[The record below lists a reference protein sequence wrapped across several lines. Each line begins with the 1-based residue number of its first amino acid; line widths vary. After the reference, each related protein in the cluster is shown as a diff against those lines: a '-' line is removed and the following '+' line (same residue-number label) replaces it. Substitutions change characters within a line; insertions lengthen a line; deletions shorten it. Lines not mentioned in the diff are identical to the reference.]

1 MFRTIER
8 RTTTVTNLSESET
21 HLTVVQVAARLGKRY
36 HKARD
41 MMLQGRFGRSTLEGR
56 KLTVSLAGVMRWE
69 DEQRVKAAEAA
80 RKNAAQ
86 R

>member
-1 MFRTIER
+1 MST
-8 RTTTVTNLSESET
+8 SGSDT

-41 MMLQGRFGRSTLEGR
+41 MMLQGRLGKPTIEGR
-56 KLTVSLAGVMRWE
+56 TMTVPLAGVMAWE
-69 DEQRVKAAEAA
+69 QKQREDAA
-80 RKNAAQ
+80 RAADKAK